1 MSSFSANHGDHKRD
15 SNREGIESQRL
26 SWQDTR
32 FNFGDYYSEAKA
44 LYFTH
49 SYSFMYQEDSEH
61 MYFGVVL
68 STANP
73 SPVPENSTV
82 ESRNLSEQANHLNFS
97 FLLSIAWPVVSR
109 ENNVTSTDER
119 TLLSS
124 IIVLGDEGMNQ
135 GKEMAC
141 VYVCA

>member
-1 MSSFSANHGDHKRD
+1 
-15 SNREGIESQRL
+15 
-26 SWQDTR
+26 
-32 FNFGDYYSEAKA
+32 
-44 LYFTH
+44 
-49 SYSFMYQEDSEH
+49 MYQEDSEY

-82 ESRNLSEQANHLNFS
+82 ESRNLNEQANHLNFS
-97 FLLSIAWPVVSR
+97 SLLSIARPVVSR

-141 VYVCA
+141 VYVCAWERKRWNKVNTNPGDFFAQADVCVYDLPLSHVR